1 MSNVGGFMSTQTFSL
16 DQLVGKNLQ
25 GYVIQQL
32 LRLSKLNAVYM
43 AQQEALLTVL
53 LTVFLLPADLSAE
66 GLARFRWRFMET
78 AGKLAVLDHPHILPL
93 YAYGEEYGYPYLITP
108 SPASTTRSLAHLLRQ
123 QGPFPPEQTLELLQQ
138 IAAALD
144 YARLQ
149 GVVHG
154 SLESTHILLDHA
166 QNIQLT
172 NFGLMHMLSLHDI
185 EEDGRPYAHL
195 FSLAGSFL
203 GAPEYMAPEVVEG
216 TPPDERSDIYALGV
230 LLYELLSGTLPFT
243 GEDPMAI
250 AFEHIDQSIPPLH
263 TLPLS
268 LSGALDRV
276 IQQCLERD
284 PALRFQ
290 TAGKLVA
297 AFEQALR
304 GGEQV
309 KLTSTQA
316 QLSLP
321 QSQALSADVERRE
334 QTGSRRGLLSG
345 ALAWQTGSLSSTDPS
360 LAVASSGESGGWQ
373 LRPPII
379 TNHLAAVKAVT
390 DAHPPLGE
398 YPPLPAALLAEKQ
411 PGKTLSS
418 SFSIADQ
425 NTLPGITPEDEQ
437 PRGASPL
444 RQAMPFVRE
453 PAMEQKFAAPLP
465 GLPTPMMA
473 NVYRPLTTPKISTP
487 PPVPGAVDTGRRKT
501 LALMATG
508 GAVTLGLIGLG
519 GISLAQITQG
529 QPVHIMGAAGG
540 QTDSVAAPQKKK
552 VIGQKRQPLNT
563 AVKFTNLADQQA
575 SLLIHLPNGN
585 FVAYESACTHEAV
598 AVVYDTKRH
607 LLVCPKHNSTFDP
620 AAGGKA
626 LNGPA
631 TAPLKSVKLQINAD
645 GSISTA

>member
-1 MSNVGGFMSTQTFSL
+1 MSTQTFSL

-32 LRLSKLNAVYM
+32 LRLSKLNVVYM
-43 AQQEALLTVL
+43 AQQEALLSVL
-53 LTVFLLPADLSAE
+53 LTVFLLPTDLSAE
-66 GLARFRWRFMET
+66 ALARFRWRFMET

-108 SPASTTRSLAHLLRQ
+108 PLASTTRSLAHLLRQ
-123 QGPFPPEQTLELLQQ
+123 QGSFTPEQTLELLQQ

-154 SLESTHILLDHA
+154 SLESAHVLLDRE

-172 NFGLMHMLSLHDI
+172 NFGQMHMFSLRDI

-216 TPPDERSDIYALGV
+216 TMPDERSDIYALGV

-250 AFEHIDQSIPPLH
+250 AFEHIDQSVPPLH
-263 TLPLS
+263 THTSS
-268 LSGALDRV
+268 LSVALDRV

-284 PALRFQ
+284 PGRRFQ

-297 AFEQALR
+297 AFEQALQGR
-304 GGEQV
+304 EKV
-309 KLTSTQA
+309 KLASTQA
-316 QLSLP
+316 QLSVP
-321 QSQALSADVERRE
+321 QSKITTDLERRV
-334 QTGSRRGLLSG
+334 QTGPRRGLLSG

-360 LAVASSGESGGWQ
+360 APAISSDESGGWQ

-379 TNHLAAVKAVT
+379 TNHLAAIKAVT
-390 DAHPPLGE
+390 DSHPALGE

-411 PGKTLSS
+411 PGKTISS
-418 SFSIADQ
+418 SLSIADQ
-425 NTLPGITPEDEQ
+425 NTLSGITPEDGL
-437 PRGASPL
+437 PGASPM
-444 RQAMPFVRE
+444 RQAMPFARE
-453 PAMEQKFAAPLP
+453 PAMEPKFADPLP
-465 GLPTPMMA
+465 ALPTPMMA
-473 NVYRPLTTPKISTP
+473 SVCTPPIMTPKIYTP
-487 PPVPGAVDTGRRKT
+487 VPVPGAVDKGRRKT

-508 GAVTLGLIGLG
+508 GAVALGLIGLG

-552 VIGQKRQPLNT
+552 VIGQKNQPRNS
-563 AVKFTNLADQQA
+563 AVNFTNLADQQA
-575 SLLIHLPNGN
+575 SLLIHLSNGN

-598 AVVYDTKRH
+598 AVVYDAKRH
-607 LLVCPKHNSTFDP
+607 LLVCPRHNSTFDP
-620 AAGGKA
+620 AAGGKV
-626 LNGPA
+626 LSGPA